1 MVQLFYTKIQNI
13 HYWGGREERRGCH
26 CHHSDLLC
34 WQSVIWSGA
43 PTDSLREVSVQEVF
57 RGKVCLDVALLVLGV
72 GDVTGGE
79 SLLCPPRSRKYVIRI
94 YCQKGGMFENLN

>member
-26 CHHSDLLC
+26 CHPSDLLC
-34 WQSVIWSGA
+34 WLSVIWSGA
-43 PTDSLREVSVQEVF
+43 PTDSL
-57 RGKVCLDVALLVLGV
+57 GKVCQEVLRKKVCLEVALFVLGG

-79 SLLCPPRSRKYVIRI
+79 SLLYPHDVGEVCD
-94 YCQKGGMFENLN
+94 YCQKRGVFENLN